1 MSILKYGLLI
11 TGRYMYIVYLSMN
24 EEPARDILF
33 KTSINCEQ
41 VRLAF
46 YKYVV
51 VNI

>member
-1 MSILKYGLLI
+1 MSNLKYGLLI
-11 TGRYMYIVYLSMN
+11 SGRYMYIVYLSMN
-24 EEPARDILF
+24 EELARDILF
-33 KTSINCEQ
+33 KTLIECEQ